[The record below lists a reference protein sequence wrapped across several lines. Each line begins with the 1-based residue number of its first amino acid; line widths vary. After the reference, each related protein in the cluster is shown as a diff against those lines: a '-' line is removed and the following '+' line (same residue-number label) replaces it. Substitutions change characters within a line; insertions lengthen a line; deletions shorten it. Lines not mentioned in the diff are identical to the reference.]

1 MAGIRDTRTIYVTD
15 PKIIDDY
22 GNKAIIGYEN
32 LRKYDF
38 VLCVPAYS
46 ESDIAIYGNEIT
58 SIMKFQANFDI
69 DVMVNGGNGIFL
81 ELPVADDDGLY
92 KNPPFISKPLLS
104 FHSLRQFDGKKQ
116 VY

>member
-1 MAGIRDTRTIYVTD
+1 MAGIRDTRTIYVVD
-15 PKIIDDY
+15 PKYIDDY
-22 GNKAIIGYEN
+22 GNIAIIGYEN

-46 ESDIAIYGNEIT
+46 ESDIAIYGSEIT

-69 DVMVNGGNGIFL
+69 DVMVDGGNGIFF
-81 ELPVADDDGLY
+81 EEPIADDDGLFH
-92 KNPPFISKPLLS
+92 NPPFITKPLLS
-104 FHSLRQFDGKKQ
+104 FHNLRQFDGKKQ